1 MQPTDKA
8 FVVLK
13 KRPVN
18 CKTRLQEEKKDDIL
32 QRISNKG
39 PENSMQKVS
48 TPLSIMLGWTWS
60 EQFTTI
66 L

>member
-13 KRPVN
+13 RPRN
-18 CKTRLQEEKKDDIL
+18 RKTWLQEEKKDDIL